1 MKDIGATIRTVY
13 TSLLSAITYGGQAV
27 PFFTAEP
34 WATTPDYFIVLQN
47 IEQGE
52 ENNDQ
57 RYVTNATVTL
67 DVITKQNMANS
78 RDAVDAI
85 ADQILAALLPGTYV
99 DRSTTDHQVMIRSV
113 SSPGYISS
121 QNGSV
126 RIQRKILIIDN
137 HLIQKTT

>member
-13 TSLLSAITYGGQAV
+13 TSLLGALSYGGQAV
-27 PFFTAEP
+27 PFYTAEP
-34 WATTPDYFIVLQN
+34 WATTPDFFVVLQN

-57 RYVTNATVTL
+57 RWVTNATVTL

-78 RDAVDAI
+78 RDAVDDI
-85 ADQILAALLPGTYV
+85 ANQILVALLPNTYV
-99 DRSTTDHQVMIRSV
+99 DRETADHQVMIRSV
-113 SSPGYISS
+113 SSPGYIAGQS
-121 QNGSV
+121 GSV

>member
-13 TSLLSAITYGGQAV
+13 TSLLGAITYAGQAV
-27 PFFTAEP
+27 PFYTAEP
-34 WATTPDYFIVLQN
+34 FETTPNFFIVLQN
-47 IEQGE
+47 IEQSE

-57 RYVTNATVTL
+57 RWVSNATVTL

-78 RDAVDAI
+78 RDAVDNI
-85 ADQILAALLPGTYV
+85 AGQILTALLPNTYV
-99 DRSTTDHQVMIRSV
+99 DRSTADHQVMIRSV
-113 SSPGYISS
+113 TSPGYVGS